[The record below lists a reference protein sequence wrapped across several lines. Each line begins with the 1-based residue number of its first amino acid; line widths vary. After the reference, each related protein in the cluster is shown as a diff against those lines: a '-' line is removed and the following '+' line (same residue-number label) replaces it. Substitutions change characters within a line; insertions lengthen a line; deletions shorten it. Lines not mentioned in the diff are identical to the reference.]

1 MIILYESF
9 IVGIITLIIGII
21 TFNLIVNK
29 FNNDTKNLKAIK
41 LSFFITGCAIYLI
54 INYNLVFTISICF
67 CIM

>member
-41 LSFFITGCAIYLI
+41 LSFFFTGCALYLI
-54 INYNLVFTISICF
+54 YKFI
-67 CIM
+67 

>member
-21 TFNLIVNK
+21 TFNLIINK

-41 LSFFITGCAIYLI
+41 LSFFITGCALYLI
-54 INYNLVFTISICF
+54 YKFI
-67 CIM
+67 

>member
-21 TFNLIVNK
+21 TFNLIINK
-29 FNNDTKNLKAIK
+29 FNNDIKNLKAIK

-54 INYNLVFTISICF
+54 YKFI
-67 CIM
+67 

>member
-29 FNNDTKNLKAIK
+29 FDNDTKNLKAIK
-41 LSFFITGCAIYLI
+41 LSFFITGCALYLI
-54 INYNLVFTISICF
+54 YKFI
-67 CIM
+67 

>member
-41 LSFFITGCAIYLI
+41 LSFLITGCALYLI
-54 INYNLVFTISICF
+54 YKFI
-67 CIM
+67 

>member
-29 FNNDTKNLKAIK
+29 FNNDIKNLKAIK

-54 INYNLVFTISICF
+54 YKFI
-67 CIM
+67 